1 MGSVESIQVHGYG
14 IEGDWQSEKVDADF
28 GGHGGPLK
36 AVCCWSR
43 DLVDQLKSEGHPL
56 DHGACGENI
65 LFSGLDWSQVVPGSR
80 IEVGEVLLEVTQYSR
95 PCYKQGSNFTRGQY
109 MRINHMS
116 KPGSSRV
123 YCAVL
128 KRGSIRVGDKTILH
142 VDTLGAKDYRNNAD
156 V

>member
-1 MGSVESIQVHGYG
+1 MG
-14 IEGDWQSEKVDADF
+14 
-28 GGHGGPLK
+28 
-36 AVCCWSR
+36 
-43 DLVDQLKSEGHPL
+43 
-56 DHGACGENI
+56 
-65 LFSGLDWSQVVPGSR
+65 
-80 IEVGEVLLEVTQYSR
+80 YSR

-156 V
+156 VVSTLARPSSNSTSLTGVVTQISLLIFGIIVGRLSARLLP